1 MYYHNTGKS
10 VQDSARAYADILAY
24 YSFKNISFM
33 RFIGG
38 ARRCCVYFYTRS
50 VIRFRGRKGL
60 YNAAVGLQLTHY
72 VTSHL

>member
-1 MYYHNTGKS
+1 MYYHITGKS

-24 YSFKNISFM
+24 YSFKKKCM
-33 RFIGG
+33 RFIGES
-38 ARRCCVYFYTRS
+38 RRCCVYLYTRS

-60 YNAAVGLQLTHY
+60 YKAAVGLQLTHY